1 MRSAGELTATQK
13 AVFAAAAKRWSQIIT
28 ADLPNV
34 KINGELIDDVVIDD
48 VVIDAAGLRIDGPAG
63 ILGRAGPTYLRSGSL
78 LPARG
83 VMEFDT
89 GDLERMEKKRTVA
102 SKM

>member
-1 MRSAGELTATQK
+1 MRSAGGLTATQE
-13 AVFAAAAKRWSQIIT
+13 AVFAAAAERWSQIIT

-34 KINGELIDDVVIDD
+34 EINGELIDD

-63 ILGRAGPTYLRSGSL
+63 ILGRAGPTYLRLGSL

-89 GDLERMEKKRTVA
+89 GDLERMEKKRQ
-102 SKM
+102 